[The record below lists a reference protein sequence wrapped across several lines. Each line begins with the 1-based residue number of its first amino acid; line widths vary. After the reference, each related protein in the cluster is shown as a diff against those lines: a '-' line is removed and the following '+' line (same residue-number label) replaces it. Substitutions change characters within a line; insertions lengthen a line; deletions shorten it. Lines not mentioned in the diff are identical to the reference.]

1 MERALQLIVLGP
13 PGAGKGTQASRLAER
28 FGLVRIGPG
37 EILRQKAQADSP
49 SGQRIRA
56 VMAAGELAPD
66 ELIDEL
72 VRERLEALSPG
83 QGFVLDGYPR
93 TAAEAETLH
102 QTLAQLGR
110 LDRRPLV
117 VWLEVTREE
126 LLRRLRRRRQVEGRA
141 DDTEEAVARRIATHK
156 ASAGSV
162 RKALE
167 SWTDVIVIDG
177 GQEPD
182 EVTLALVQSVE
193 RRASRPQAAHL
204 G

>member
-1 MERALQLIVLGP
+1 MERAPQLIVLGP
-13 PGAGKGTQASRLAER
+13 PGAGKGTQAARLAER

-37 EILRQKAQADSP
+37 EILRDKAQTDSP
-49 SGQRIRA
+49 SAQRIRA
-56 VMAAGELAPD
+56 IMAAGELVPD
-66 ELIDEL
+66 KLIDQL
-72 VRERLEALSPG
+72 VRERLHALSPE

-117 VWLEVTREE
+117 VWLDVTHEK

-141 DDTEEAVARRIATHK
+141 DDTEEAVARRMATHE
-156 ASAGSV
+156 ARAGSV

-167 SWTDVIVIDG
+167 SWADVIVIDG
-177 GQEPD
+177 DQEPD
-182 EVTLALVQSVE
+182 EVTRALVPSVE
-193 RRASRPQAAHL
+193 RRASRPHAAHL

>member
-1 MERALQLIVLGP
+1 MERAPQLIVLGP
-13 PGAGKGTQASRLAER
+13 PGAGKGTQAARLAER
-28 FGLVRIGPG
+28 FGLARIGPG

-49 SGQRIRA
+49 SGERIRA
-56 VMAAGELAPD
+56 IMAAGELAPD

-93 TAAEAETLH
+93 TAAQAETLH
-102 QTLAQLGR
+102 RTLAQLGR

-117 VWLEVTREE
+117 VWLDVTCEE
-126 LLRRLRRRRQVEGRA
+126 LLRRLRRRRQVEGRV
-141 DDTEEAVARRIATHK
+141 DDTEEAAARRMATHQ
-156 ASAGSV
+156 ARAGDI

-167 SWTDVIVIDG
+167 SWADVIAIDG

-182 EVTLALVQSVE
+182 EVTRRLVQIVE
-193 RRASRPQAAHL
+193 RRAPRPQAAHL

>member
-13 PGAGKGTQASRLAER
+13 PGAGKGTQAARLAER

-37 EILRQKAQADSP
+37 EILRQRAQADSP

-66 ELIDEL
+66 ELIDGL

-93 TAAEAETLH
+93 TAAQAETLQ

-117 VWLEVTREE
+117 MWLDVTREE
-126 LLRRLRRRRQVEGRA
+126 LVRRLRRRRQVEGRA
-141 DDTEEAVARRIATHK
+141 DDTEEAVGRRMATHE
-156 ASAGSV
+156 ARAGSV

-167 SWTDVIVIDG
+167 TWADVIVIDG
-177 GQEPD
+177 DQKPD
-182 EVTLALVQSVE
+182 EVTWALAQSVE

>member
-1 MERALQLIVLGP
+1 MERALALIVLGP

-28 FGLVRIGPG
+28 FGLVHIGAG
-37 EILRQKAQADSP
+37 EILRREAQADSP

-83 QGFVLDGYPR
+83 QGFVLEGYPR
-93 TAAEAETLH
+93 TAAEAETLR

-117 VWLEVTREE
+117 VWLDVTHDE
-126 LLRRLRRRRQVEGRA
+126 LLRRLRRRREIEGRA
-141 DDTEEAVARRIATHK
+141 DDADEAIARRMATHE
-156 ASAGSV
+156 AQAASV
-162 RKALE
+162 REALE
-167 SWTDVIVIDG
+167 SWADVIAIDG
-177 GQEPD
+177 GQELD
-182 EVTLALVQSVE
+182 EVTRALVQSIE
-193 RRASRPQAAHL
+193 RHAARPQPAHL
-204 G
+204 K